1 MKPLDVRLIL
11 SLTLVC
17 FLLGSGSPAA
27 ATEDY
32 SRELRALDRFIP
44 KALDD
49 WQVPGLAVSI
59 IKDGRLIY
67 AKGFGLRDIAGQK
80 EVTAQTLF
88 AIGSCTK
95 AFTAA
100 SAGMLV
106 DEGNADW
113 GDRVT
118 DHLPR
123 FRLHDDFA
131 TARMTLR
138 DLMCHR
144 SGLPRHDLM
153 WYNSAASREELFERL
168 RYLEPSRDFR
178 TDYQYQNLM
187 FMTAGYLVGRV
198 SGMPWEKFVE
208 TRILYPLGM
217 SESNFSVEESKK
229 AADFALPYVLK
240 DKKITVIPF
249 RNIDT
254 IGPAGSINSNV
265 TDMANWVLLNLNKGR
280 FGDQEIIS
288 ESSLKEIHTPQ
299 MISSRSLRYDELFY
313 SSYGLG
319 WGITSYRG
327 HLLLSHGGGIDGFT
341 ARVALMPR
349 DGLGMVILTNL
360 GGTPLPQ
367 IVQYQVCDLLL
378 GQKPVDWNG
387 RFKKQREEGEQEAA
401 QAEKKE
407 SEGRV
412 EGTSPSHALDD
423 YAGDFSHPG
432 YGVLHIEAGED
443 GLELTYNDI
452 QYKLDHFHYDVFQYE
467 NVMMDIKQKLVFE
480 LDLKGSVAGVKVP
493 LETSVEPIVF
503 RKMPEK
509 EMRER
514 AFLER
519 FTGEYLLNKVVI
531 TIRLKG
537 RNTLFLLVEGQPEY
551 ELEPYRGTL
560 FNLKGI
566 SGVSI
571 EFIMDEDTGVVT
583 EAKVTQPEGVF
594 TAKRK

>member
-1 MKPLDVRLIL
+1 MQKRFRLAL
-11 SLTLVC
+11 GLALLW
-17 FLLGSGSPAA
+17 FLLGTGSPTVAQENY
-27 ATEDY
+27 T
-32 SRELRALDRFIP
+32 RELKTLDKFIP

-67 AKGFGLRDIAGQK
+67 AKGFGLRDVAGQK
-80 EVTAQTLF
+80 EVTPQTVF

-100 SAGMLV
+100 SAGILV
-106 DEGNADW
+106 DEGKVDW
-113 GDRVT
+113 DDRVT
-118 DHLPR
+118 TLLPR
-123 FRLHDDFA
+123 FRLKDDFA

-153 WYNSAASREELFERL
+153 WYNSSASREELFERL
-168 RYLEPSRDFR
+168 SYLEPSQDFR
-178 TDYQYQNLM
+178 THYQYQNLM
-187 FMTAGYLVGRV
+187 FMTAGYLVGQV
-198 SGMPWEKFVE
+198 SGMPWEKFVK

-217 SESNFSVEESKK
+217 SDSNFSVEESKK
-229 AADFALPYVLK
+229 TADFALPYVLE

-254 IGPAGSINSNV
+254 MGPAGSINSNV
-265 TDMANWVLLNLNKGR
+265 TDMANWVLLNLNKGE

-288 ESSLKEIHTPQ
+288 ESSLKEIHSPQ
-299 MISSRSLRYDELFY
+299 MISSRTLRYDELFY
-313 SSYGLG
+313 SLYGLG

-349 DGLGMVILTNL
+349 DGLGMVILSNL

-378 GQKPVDWNG
+378 GQKPVDWNTIL
-387 RFKKQREEGEQEAA
+387 KKQREEGEKEAA
-401 QAEKKE
+401 EAKKKE
-407 SEGRV
+407 GEGRV
-412 EGTSPSHALDD
+412 EGTSPSHVLED
-423 YAGDFSHPG
+423 YAGDYSHPG
-432 YGVLHIEAGED
+432 YGVLHIKAGED
-443 GLELTYNDI
+443 GLELSYNDI
-452 QYKLDHFHYDVFQYE
+452 QYSMSHFHYDVFQCQNE
-467 NVMMDIKQKLVFE
+467 MMDITQKLAFE
-480 LDLKGSVAGVKVP
+480 LDIKGNVAGVAVP

-509 EMRER
+509 TMRER
-514 AFLER
+514 AFLEQ
-519 FTGEYLLNKVVI
+519 FVGEYLLNKVVVN
-531 TIRLKG
+531 IRLK
-537 RNTLFLLVEGQPEY
+537 NQDMLFLLVEGQPEY
-551 ELEPYRGTL
+551 ELDPYQGAQ

-571 EFIMDEDTGVVT
+571 EFILDESGVVT
-583 EAKVTQPEGVF
+583 AAKITQPEGVF
-594 TAKRK
+594 TAKKK